1 MIFDQIYTRASFV
14 PFLRT
19 KLFSNFNI
27 EVRPLELIRKTT
39 YFVEKWVF
47 QLGIVKFDEEKL
59 HILEIEQKSSKD
71 PRITLTKDAFKILDD
86 NGIDDALVIFHSK
99 DTTSFRLSLLTTRY
113 EWWDNKT
120 RSPYK
125 RFSYILWPWEKIK
138 TPKIQ
143 LSKPIQSHEDLIS
156 RFKVEVVRDDFFE
169 QYLEL
174 FVRLYKSL
182 EKDTEFIKI
191 LEWQQVDIVS
201 FTKTL
206 IGKIVF
212 LYFIQQKWWLWLGRK
227 EFK

>member
-27 EVRPLELIRKTT
+27 EVRPLELIRK
-39 YFVEKWVF
+39 VIE
-47 QLGIVKFDEEKL
+47 LVKFDEEKL